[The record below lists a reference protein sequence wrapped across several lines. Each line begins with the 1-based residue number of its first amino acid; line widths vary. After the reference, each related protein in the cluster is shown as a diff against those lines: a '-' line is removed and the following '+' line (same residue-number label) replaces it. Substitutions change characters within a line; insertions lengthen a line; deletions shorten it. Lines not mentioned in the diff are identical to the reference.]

1 MATDVYAR
9 LARHLDDLPAGFP
22 ATASGVEQRIL
33 RRLFSP
39 EEAELALKLSLLE
52 EEPRV
57 IARRAGLPVEECARR
72 LEEMARKGLIYRT
85 QAEGK
90 PARYMAIQFA
100 IGIWEFQVN
109 RLDDGL
115 VHDFDEYLP
124 DFTPFEVWK
133 KAPQLRTIPVGES
146 VDAQLTVLPYERAEE
161 IVRKHSRLAVAPC
174 ICRREQR
181 MVGHGCNKPLET
193 CLVFGGA
200 ADYYLRNGLARDIS
214 QEEALEILKTGRR
227 GRAGAAAGQLQRSV
241 EHLHLLRL
249 LLRRAE
255 DLETPP
261 RPGQPGRLPLCGRC
275 PGSHLPGVRHMPGP
289 LPDGGTAAGG
299 RQDSARP
306 GPLHRLRAVRQHLP
320 DRLAPPGAQAGI
332 GPAPRP
338 PGRCRGGDQ
347 TGAGSGQDDGRRH
360 DRDAGQV
367 RGGPAAGSEVNP
379 LGQA

>member
-33 RRLFSP
+33 RRLFTP

-57 IARRAGLPVEECARR
+57 IARRAGLPVDECVRR
-72 LEEMARKGLIYRT
+72 LEEMAHKGLIYRT

-115 VHDFDEYLP
+115 VQDFDEYLP
-124 DFTPFEVWK
+124 DYASFDTWK

-146 VDAQLTVLPYERAEE
+146 VNAELTVLPYERAEE
-161 IVRKHSRLAVAPC
+161 IVRRHDRLAVAPC

-181 MVGHGCNKPLET
+181 MVGHGCDKPLET

-200 ADYYLRNGLARDIS
+200 ADFYLHNGLARAIS
-214 QEEALEILKTGRR
+214 QEEALDILKLADESGLVLQPGNSKGASNICTCCGCCCGVLRTLKR
-227 GRAGAAAGQLQRSV
+227 HPAPASLVSSPFVAAADPATCQGCGVCLDRCQMDA
-241 EHLHLLRL
+241 LRL
-249 LLRRAE
+249 E
-255 DLETPP
+255 DDRVVLNADRCIGCGLCVSTCPSGALQLARKPETA
-261 RPGQPGRLPLCGRC
+261 QPYVPQGGVESAIRLGRSRGKMTVADMV
-275 PGSHLPGVRHMPGP
+275 GMVVR
-289 LPDGGTAAGG
+289 
-299 RQDSARP
+299 SK
-306 GPLHRLRAVRQHLP
+306 V
-320 DRLAPPGAQAGI
+320 DRLL
-332 GPAPRP
+332 APR
-338 PGRCRGGDQ
+338 
-347 TGAGSGQDDGRRH
+347 
-360 DRDAGQV
+360 
-367 RGGPAAGSEVNP
+367 
-379 LGQA
+379 